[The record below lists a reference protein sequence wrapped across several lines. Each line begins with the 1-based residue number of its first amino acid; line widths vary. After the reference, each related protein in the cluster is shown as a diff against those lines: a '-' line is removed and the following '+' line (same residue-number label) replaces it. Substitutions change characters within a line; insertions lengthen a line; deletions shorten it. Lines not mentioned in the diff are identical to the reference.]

1 MKRNLL
7 LIIGVFI
14 GVLVILLM
22 GNVITVAE
30 KLGEICHTVYVE
42 YAFYALILVLLIAF
56 VLIPIIKVHT
66 APEFPAMRLVDET
79 ADMKK
84 LRSFAKRLVSGCGY
98 IEDAEVRASHQ
109 KQIREEL
116 ESCSEDMEC
125 LKAFIDRE
133 VTLRF
138 DGNKEMG
145 VPGINSRMKEW
156 AKSVFMITA
165 VSQNNLVDSA
175 VLLVMNYRQVE
186 DLVLAT
192 GFRPTRAQMFR
203 IYANILTTTLVSYCT
218 SEVLSDLAGETTLA
232 GAMANLKIPGVISES
247 AIQGA
252 VNALLT
258 LRIGYVTRT
267 FLMEGPDALAG
278 RQRRRAVSLKAF
290 KEAFVAIPGV
300 LAGTAASMG
309 KGLMGLFKGR
319 KTASEGGESGSGF

>member
-30 KLGEICHTVYVE
+30 KLGEICHTVYAE
-42 YAFYALILVLLIAF
+42 YAFYALIFILVLIF
-56 VLIPIIKVHT
+56 VIVPIIRVHT
-66 APEFPAMRLVDET
+66 APEFPAMGIGDET
-79 ADMKK
+79 SDIRK
-84 LRSFAKRLVSGCGY
+84 LRAFGKRLASSCGY
-98 IEDAEVRASHQ
+98 IDDEEVRAGHQ
-109 KQIREEL
+109 KA
-116 ESCSEDMEC
+116 
-125 LKAFIDRE
+125 LKAEVEACGNDLEALKVVIDRE

-138 DGNKEMG
+138 NGSKELEISG
-145 VPGINSRMKEW
+145 VNARMKEW

-165 VSQNNLVDSA
+165 VSQNNLVDTT
-175 VLLVMNYRQVE
+175 VVLVMNYRQIE

-192 GFRPTRAQMFR
+192 GFRPSRAQMFR

-232 GAMANLKIPGVISES
+232 GALSNLKIPGVITES
-247 AIQGA
+247 AVQGA

-278 RQRRRAVSLKAF
+278 RSRRREVSIKAF
-290 KEAFVAIPGV
+290 KEAFTAIPGV
-300 LAGTAASMG
+300 LAGTATAMG
-309 KGLMGLFKGR
+309 KGLFGLFKS
-319 KTASEGGESGSGF
+319 K

>member
-7 LIIGVFI
+7 LIIGVFV

-30 KLGEICHTVYVE
+30 KLGEICHTVYAE
-42 YAFYALILVLLIAF
+42 YAFYALIFILVLIF
-56 VLIPIIKVHT
+56 VIVPIIKVHT
-66 APEFPAMRLVDET
+66 APEFPVMGIGDET
-79 ADMKK
+79 SDIRK
-84 LRSFAKRLVSGCGY
+84 LRAFGKRLASSCGY
-98 IEDAEVRASHQ
+98 IDNEEVRAGHQ
-109 KQIREEL
+109 QT
-116 ESCSEDMEC
+116 
-125 LKAFIDRE
+125 LKAEVEACGNDIEALKVVIDRE

-138 DGNKEMG
+138 DGNKDMG
-145 VPGINSRMKEW
+145 VQGINSRMKEW

-175 VLLVMNYRQVE
+175 VLMVMNYRQVE

-192 GFRPTRAQMFR
+192 GFRPSRAQMFR

-232 GAMANLKIPGVISES
+232 GALSNMKIPGVITES

-278 RQRRRAVSLKAF
+278 RKRREVSIKAF

-300 LAGTAASMG
+300 LAGTASAMG
-309 KGLMGLFKGR
+309 KGFLGLFKGK
-319 KTASEGGESGSGF
+319 KTAPETEKS